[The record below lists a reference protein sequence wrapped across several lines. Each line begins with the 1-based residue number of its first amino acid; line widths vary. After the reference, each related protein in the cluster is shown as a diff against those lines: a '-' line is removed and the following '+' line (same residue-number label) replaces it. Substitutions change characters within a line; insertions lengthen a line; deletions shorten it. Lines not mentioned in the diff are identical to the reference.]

1 MWYGKTRVA
10 SWKLKSTSWNSN
22 PRITSSNPRVTNSNP
37 RVTSSNLRVAS
48 SNPQVTSSNPRVQD
62 SLNHQIIKALIKS
75 SSFPTTISP
84 KLFGNLWGNLC
95 VQFLVIISCFTFPLL
110 WKKRPKFS
118 TEKSPSPRWFWRN
131 LLFPL
136 VNVTDF
142 SFIFLTQIF
151 VLCL

>member
-1 MWYGKTRVA
+1 MFECCWDGPSFSRKITIEHVYGKTRV
-10 SWKLKSTSWNSN
+10 TSYK
-22 PRITSSNPRVTNSNP
+22 
-37 RVTSSNLRVAS
+37 LRVAS
-48 SNPQVTSSNPRVQD
+48 YGLRVE
-62 SLNHQIIKALIKS
+62 SLKAGVKIQNNESKFKVLIKS

-84 KLFGNLWGNLC
+84 KLFSNLWGKLC
-95 VQFLVIISCFTFPLL
+95 VQFLVIISCFKFPLV

-118 TEKSPSPRWFWRN
+118 TEKSPSPCWFWRD